1 MDLIIIGATSNI
13 CKIRVFENL
22 NQIQGII
29 EKVTCVSRK
38 NYSQTEWKDYLSSL
52 SNKNLNLLDKV
63 DFVQCF
69 NQLSEYQQKLGPLI
83 HEDTVVYVCTPPNCY
98 PDLIQFINHIDQG
111 TLVLEKPLS
120 LNYEQYLDLK
130 PSISP
135 RIQMIDHFLYKVDV
149 QKIITEFSGPLKS
162 IHFRF
167 LYPDDVEN
175 RLGYFDQTG
184 FLIDMFQSH
193 FLSIL
198 YCLIKEEVE
207 MMKTAHIQI
216 DRKQYYHYGGKNPEA
231 ETYFLLTITY
241 GQKVFMFEAGKSM
254 SEQCKEIIVN
264 GETHPINDYQNEY
277 SLFFSKLHSN
287 NDLVLRQEIFWE
299 ITEYVKEHF
308 TKIDYYPKNEF
319 SGTLEDESQIL
330 MF

>member
-22 NQIQGII
+22 NQIQETIKRVI
-29 EKVTCVSRK
+29 CVSRK
-38 NYSQTEWKDYLSSL
+38 NYSLTEWKEYLSSL
-52 SNKNLNLLDKV
+52 SIINFNLIDKV
-63 DFVQCF
+63 DYVQCF
-69 NQLSEYQQKLGPLI
+69 YQLSDYQQKLGPLI
-83 HEDTVVYVCTPPNCY
+83 HKDTLVYVSTPPNCY
-98 PDLIQFINHIDQG
+98 PDLIEFINHIDQG

-130 PSISP
+130 ATISP

-167 LYPDDVEN
+167 LYTDDLEN

-184 FLIDMFQSH
+184 FFIDMFQSH

-198 YCLIKEEVE
+198 YCLIKEELE
-207 MMKTAHIQI
+207 MLKSAHIQI
-216 DRKQYYHYGGKNPEA
+216 DRKQYQHYGGKNPEA

-241 GQKVFMFEAGKSM
+241 DQKVFKFEAGKSM
-254 SEQCKEIIVN
+254 NELCKEIIVN
-264 GETHPINDYQNEY
+264 GETHTINDYQNEY
-277 SLFFSKLHSN
+277 SIFFSKLHSN
-287 NDLVLRQEIFWE
+287 NNLLLKQETFWE
-299 ITEYVKEHF
+299 ITENVKKHF
-308 TKIDYYPKNEF
+308 TEIDYYPKNKF
-319 SGTLEDESQIL
+319 SGTLEEESQIL